1 MLLKAFVLF
10 LFLAAGFFCASS
22 SAQMT
27 RVRRENMKV
36 EINATEDTIV
46 LKFIRP
52 RAGTRLEGYILGY
65 GGSMFSKQY
74 IQLPQ
79 DGKTYHGEMD
89 AEPKYLISVVPARGN
104 DVKEECR
111 DKVDLQKPLHL
122 VIGSVTPTSV
132 MLSWGTLLKTPF
144 ANADEE
150 DCPDHELY
158 TVRYREQEEE
168 RKWNYQSCP
177 TSTTVVDHLKPN
189 TPYEFGVRAHSEEG
203 EGAWTPPVVHNTNT
217 EFEKSFRPPVKP
229 IMALPKNEEIFSARP
244 VVLNRTLSKTPI
256 ARKPTVPPAPRRRI
270 LDSVPT
276 KPLPSSQTPTHM
288 PRPTATKHTQH
299 TISFT
304 VSKSEP
310 HDSSET
316 TALPTGHSES
326 TSANIS
332 LRKTTEVFSPD
343 VQMLPTT
350 QGHKWPSDQKTSTE
364 GQHTDDKTSPSR
376 PVHTSQGPVTS
387 QHLKTTQSTTA
398 SSHQPYKSTNKP
410 VRSTKATP
418 TSSHLITQQTHSMTK
433 ESPSRP
439 DQNASVTA
447 KHPLLT
453 TTHQTTSYHPQ
464 TSTRTTLAPY
474 TTTSTQH
481 SKTSTARPSAAN
493 LLPPT
498 ALQRPRTDKR
508 PPNPRQRPDRL
519 TAPSQ
524 SQDGHPFP
532 RPETKNTLDSNGE
545 MKMAVTRTK
554 PRPLVP
560 NGPPKWRPRPK
571 ETNQVPVPET
581 KRNKGPVSPWKQVDP
596 EPVPKPTVPAPPV
609 KTTSAPTPTMPV
621 YFNGSRFEAG
631 DNSSVFRPV
640 PVSEVD
646 AMGKKRFTAPHVVY
660 ITDKRPEEPCS
671 VTQSLSLFPNEEPTD
686 VNITG
691 PPRTPPSNVTV
702 VTVEGCS
709 SFVIIDWEKSDNETT
724 EYEVISKATTGQNG
738 DPEVSVQTT
747 NQTHTAVENLKPES
761 SYEFTVKPKNELGSG
776 PASEPVT
783 FSTESADPR
792 VTEERTGKDAIWSTF
807 PFKMDLDA
815 ECNGRQYVKRTWYR
829 KFVGIQLCN
838 SLRYKIYLS
847 DSLRG
852 PFYHIGDQVGNGE
865 DHCQFVDS
873 FLDGRTGSAVPSDHL
888 PATQGF
894 FRAVRQEPVYFG
906 EIGGNTRIN
915 YVSWYECGVSIPGK
929 W

>member
-244 VVLNRTLSKTPI
+244 GQRDRHMPPRLPVSTQTQRSRPNNH
-256 ARKPTVPPAPRRRI
+256 AMPAPGRRVM
-270 LDSVPT
+270 SP
-276 KPLPSSQTPTHM
+276 
-288 PRPTATKHTQH
+288 PRNT
-299 TISFT
+299 T
-304 VSKSEP
+304 V
-310 HDSSET
+310 
-316 TALPTGHSES
+316 
-326 TSANIS
+326 
-332 LRKTTEVFSPD
+332 R
-343 VQMLPTT
+343 
-350 QGHKWPSDQKTSTE
+350 
-364 GQHTDDKTSPSR
+364 R
-376 PVHTSQGPVTS
+376 P
-387 QHLKTTQSTTA
+387 
-398 SSHQPYKSTNKP
+398 
-410 VRSTKATP
+410 
-418 TSSHLITQQTHSMTK
+418 
-433 ESPSRP
+433 
-439 DQNASVTA
+439 
-447 KHPLLT
+447 
-453 TTHQTTSYHPQ
+453 
-464 TSTRTTLAPY
+464 
-474 TTTSTQH
+474 
-481 SKTSTARPSAAN
+481 
-493 LLPPT
+493 
-498 ALQRPRTDKR
+498 
-508 PPNPRQRPDRL
+508 
-519 TAPSQ
+519 
-524 SQDGHPFP
+524 
-532 RPETKNTLDSNGE
+532 DSNGE

>member
-1 MLLKAFVLF
+1 MQKVSRSQAQHGPYYCTATASANNVF
-10 LFLAAGFFCASS
+10 LIIRSE
-22 SAQMT
+22 
-27 RVRRENMKV
+27 VRRENMKV

-217 EFEKSFRPPVKP
+217 GKLLRSSPLMSKCYRQLRVINGHQIRKQAPKVSTQTIKHPPPGLSTQARALAQLLLVTSHTKAP
-229 IMALPKNEEIFSARP
+229 TSQSDLPK
-244 VVLNRTLSKTPI
+244 L
-256 ARKPTVPPAPRRRI
+256 
-270 LDSVPT
+270 
-276 KPLPSSQTPTHM
+276 H
-288 PRPTATKHTQH
+288 
-299 TISFT
+299 
-304 VSKSEP
+304 P
-310 HDSSET
+310 H
-316 TALPTGHSES
+316 
-326 TSANIS
+326 
-332 LRKTTEVFSPD
+332 
-343 VQMLPTT
+343 
-350 QGHKWPSDQKTSTE
+350 
-364 GQHTDDKTSPSR
+364 
-376 PVHTSQGPVTS
+376 
-387 QHLKTTQSTTA
+387 HL
-398 SSHQPYKSTNKP
+398 
-410 VRSTKATP
+410 
-418 TSSHLITQQTHSMTK
+418 TSSHSATEQSTVPTHC
-433 ESPSRP
+433 SPGACHGR
-439 DQNASVTA
+439 
-447 KHPLLT
+447 PLLT
-453 TTHQTTSYHPQ
+453 KGDGLNAEDKFHCVHRVLCCCVSHVTITSLF
-464 TSTRTTLAPY
+464 TLF
-474 TTTSTQH
+474 SLFLFR
-481 SKTSTARPSAAN
+481 S
-493 LLPPT
+493 
-498 ALQRPRTDKR
+498 
-508 PPNPRQRPDRL
+508 
-519 TAPSQ
+519 
-524 SQDGHPFP
+524 
-532 RPETKNTLDSNGE
+532 
-545 MKMAVTRTK
+545 
-554 PRPLVP
+554 
-560 NGPPKWRPRPK
+560 
-571 ETNQVPVPET
+571 
-581 KRNKGPVSPWKQVDP
+581 
-596 EPVPKPTVPAPPV
+596 
-609 KTTSAPTPTMPV
+609 
-621 YFNGSRFEAG
+621 GSRFEAG